1 MILQISAGRG
11 PAEAR
16 RFVGLLAEEL
26 GRRLGVSPELGE
38 GSARLRVDE
47 GRAPSGIT
55 PKPGFAEGSAR
66 DSAVRWLGT
75 HQLLA
80 PLRGNGRRKRWFV
93 EVRAFEDAG
102 GALPTEIVFTAAR
115 SGGPGGQN
123 VNKRATAVRAVDRVS
138 GIAVRVA
145 EERTQARNR
154 AIAERRLR
162 ERLTTLEQQVAAA
175 EEAARR
181 AAHDQ
186 VVRGDARY
194 TWRLGKVGIVRC
206 A

>member
-16 RFVGLLAEEL
+16 RFVALLAEEL
-26 GRRLGVSPELGE
+26 GQRLGVTPELGD
-38 GSARLRVDE
+38 GSARLRVGDGE
-47 GRAPSGIT
+47 
-55 PKPGFAEGSAR
+55 
-66 DSAVRWLGT
+66 RWLGT

-102 GALPTEIVFTAAR
+102 GALPAEIVFTAAR
-115 SGGPGGQN
+115 AGGPGGQN

-138 GIAVRVA
+138 GLAVRVA
-145 EERTQARNR
+145 EERTQGRNR

-162 ERLTTLEQQVAAA
+162 GRLATLEEQVAAA